1 MSAHVIGLVRD
12 TGPVTHAGEDGLTV
26 GRAAALVGVSVKT
39 LHHWD
44 AVGLVRPGGHTAAG
58 YRVYAADD
66 IARIH
71 RVLVYRELGF
81 PLAEIARI
89 LDDPSADARDHLR
102 RQRAELERRAGRLR
116 EMARAV
122 DRMLDALDSGLR
134 LTPEEQVEI
143 FGADWRPEWVEDAR
157 DRWGGSAQ
165 WTQYAE
171 RAAGMTAQ
179 DWKDVAAR
187 TEAFNADLAAARRAG
202 AVPGSAEANAL
213 AERHRA
219 LMATYFD
226 CTHAMHACL
235 GRMFADDPGF
245 AGYYDAVEPGLA
257 LWFRDT
263 IFANAETHGVTPA
276 TARWE

>member
-1 MSAHVIGLVRD
+1 VTGPVAGLVH
-12 TGPVTHAGEDGLTV
+12 TGPVTHPEVDGLTV

-44 AVGLVRPGGHTAAG
+44 AVGLVRPSGRTPAG

-66 IARIH
+66 IARVH

-122 DRMLDALDSGLR
+122 DRMLEALDAGMR

-143 FGADWRPEWVEDAR
+143 FGADWRPERVEEAR
-157 DRWGGSAQ
+157 DRWGGTAQ
-165 WTQYAE
+165 WAQYAE
-171 RAAGMTAQ
+171 RAARMTPR

-187 TEAFNADLAAARRAG
+187 TEALNADLAAACRAG
-202 AVPGSAEANAL
+202 VAPGSAEANAL

-219 LMATYFD
+219 LLGTYFD

-235 GRMFADDPGF
+235 GRMFAGDPGF
-245 AGYYDAVEPGLA
+245 AAYFDGVEPGLTA
-257 LWFRDT
+257 WLRDA
-263 IFANAETHGVTPA
+263 IFANAGAHGVDPA
-276 TARWE
+276 TAAWE